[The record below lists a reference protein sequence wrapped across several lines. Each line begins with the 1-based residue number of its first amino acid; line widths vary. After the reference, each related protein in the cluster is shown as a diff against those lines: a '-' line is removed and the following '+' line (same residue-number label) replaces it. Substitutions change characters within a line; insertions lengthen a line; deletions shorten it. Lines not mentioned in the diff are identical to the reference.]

1 MIDQNLNREEV
12 SDVALDPMLVVR
24 QSTAPPPT
32 GVGRL
37 ALSRLDMGLVLWIQG
52 TAGQQEVA
60 ETWRPKTPANTGH
73 GLWLP
78 LAR

>member
-24 QSTAPPPT
+24 QSTAPPPA
-32 GVGRL
+32 GVGMP
-37 ALSRLDMGLVLWIQG
+37 ALSRPDMGLVLWIQG
-52 TAGQQEVA
+52 IAGEQEVA
-60 ETWRPKTPANTGH
+60 ETWWPKTPAKTGH